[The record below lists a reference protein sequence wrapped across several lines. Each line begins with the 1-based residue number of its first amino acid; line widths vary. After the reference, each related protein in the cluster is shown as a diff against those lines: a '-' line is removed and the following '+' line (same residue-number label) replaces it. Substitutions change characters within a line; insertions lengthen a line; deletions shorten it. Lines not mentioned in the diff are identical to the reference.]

1 MEILIVQAVYNAMNN
16 VLKLGKVFHFVKAS
30 VTNATWESDG
40 IDPCA
45 FQK

>member
-1 MEILIVQAVYNAMNN
+1 MKVQAVFKALNKMYS
-16 VLKLGKVFHFVKAS
+16 KLWKVFHFVKAS